1 MCHCVCVADF
11 RPEKGT
17 VLNDRKLDYC
27 KMLQR
32 GVEDELVQWYEVE
45 ESTRYGTI
53 AKELANLDSA

>member
-1 MCHCVCVADF
+1 VADF